1 MWNAKRNLSQKRII
15 KNIVLMSVA
24 ELLQTKESWTSITKE
39 KQLRM
44 AQLGH
49 AKNAKLSLVGTINL
63 FYVLLVK
70 RRLM

>member
-1 MWNAKRNLSQKRII
+1 MWNAKKSLSQKRII
-15 KNIVLMSVA
+15 KNIALMSVA

-49 AKNAKLSLVGTINL
+49 AKNVKLS
-63 FYVLLVK
+63 
-70 RRLM
+70 